1 MPDPA
6 RQPVLPGRNLQY
18 TIGIPIPGEVM
29 MSTTLS
35 SKGQVVIPQ
44 QYREALGLTP
54 GSRVDFE
61 INGNV
66 LELRLARKPTKL
78 EDGFGMLHHTGKPV
92 PPDFDPASLLRH
104 DRG

>member
-1 MPDPA
+1 
-6 RQPVLPGRNLQY
+6 
-18 TIGIPIPGEVM
+18 

-44 QYREALGLTP
+44 PYREALGLTP

-61 INGNV
+61 IKGNV

-78 EDGFGMLHHTGKPV
+78 EDGCGMLHHSGKAL

-104 DRG
+104 DRS